1 MNELL
6 PNIPRFY
13 TALAEWIACI
23 FVILQFDKQT
33 WKSSALI
40 VLPFMGIG
48 QIILQLLVGTWP
60 LLFWIPGMILN
71 VLWMLLTLY
80 LAVDISQFSYFYN
93 LCKAFIFA
101 EFIASVSWQLFCVL
115 FLRSTKHFAVP
126 LVFMLMMYIIFSL
139 FYYIFEKRSPHQVV
153 LKNIKKREVVIAALS
168 AIIIFTVS
176 NMGFMFSQTFLVAGD
191 GQSIFIFRTFINL
204 CGLLILYI
212 QEGMRYDIYLR
223 SELSSIN
230 NVLQSQYEQYEAFK
244 ESNALV
250 SQKFHD
256 LKHQLDIIEM
266 ESEPAKRKEYV
277 NQLKKD
283 ITQYQATV
291 KTGNA
296 IMDVI
301 LTRKNSFCIQNK
313 ITFTCIVD
321 GKLLDFIEVMDLC
334 SLLGNALDNAIES
347 TLKNSDTDKRL
358 INLRVEKKAG
368 FVLFLLNNYSEDR
381 LSFEDGLPQTTKDD
395 KESHG
400 YGLKSISYIVN
411 KYDGTMTISHEN
423 NWFSLKVLLPI
434 S

>member
-13 TALAEWIACI
+13 TAIAEWIACI
-23 FVILQFDKQT
+23 FVILQFDRQT
-33 WKSSALI
+33 WKNGALFI
-40 VLPFMGIG
+40 LPFMGAG
-48 QIILQLLVGTWP
+48 QIILQLVVGTWP

-80 LAVDISQFSYFYN
+80 LTVDISKFSYFYN

-115 FLRSTKHFAVP
+115 FLRTTEHVAVR
-126 LVFMLMMYIIFSL
+126 LGFMLMMYILLSL
-139 FYYIFEKRSPHQVV
+139 LYYIFEKRSPHQVV

-176 NMGFMFSQTFLVAGD
+176 NMGFMFSQAFLAAGD

-223 SELSSIN
+223 NELSSIN

-266 ESEPAKRKEYV
+266 EPEPAKRKEYV

-283 ITQYQATV
+283 ITHYQASV

-347 TLKNSDTDKRL
+347 TLKNVDTDKRL
-358 INLRVEKKAG
+358 IHLRVEKKAG
-368 FVLFLLNNYSEDR
+368 FLLFLLNNYSEDR
-381 LSFEDGLPQTTKDD
+381 LSFEDGLPKTTKDD
-395 KESHG
+395 KEYHG
-400 YGLKSISYIVN
+400 YGLKSISYIAN

>member
-13 TALAEWIACI
+13 TAIAEWVACI
-23 FVILQFDKQT
+23 FIILQFDRQT
-33 WKSSALI
+33 WKNGALLI
-40 VLPFMGIG
+40 LPFMGVG
-48 QIILQLLVGTWP
+48 QIILQLVVGTWP

-80 LAVDISQFSYFYN
+80 LTVDISKFSYFYN

-115 FLRSTKHFAVP
+115 FLRTTEHVAVR
-126 LVFMLMMYIIFSL
+126 LGFMFMMYILLSL
-139 FYYIFEKRSPHQVV
+139 LYYIFEKRSPHQVV

-176 NMGFMFSQTFLVAGD
+176 NMGFMFSQAFLAAGD

-223 SELSSIN
+223 NELSSIN

-266 ESEPAKRKEYV
+266 EPEPAKRKEYV

-283 ITQYQATV
+283 ITHYQASV

-347 TLKNSDTDKRL
+347 TLKNVDTDKRL

-368 FVLFLLNNYSEDR
+368 FLLFLLNNYSEDR
-381 LSFEDGLPQTTKDD
+381 LSFEDGLPKTTKDD
-395 KESHG
+395 KEYHG
-400 YGLKSISYIVN
+400 YGLKSISYIAN

>member
-13 TALAEWIACI
+13 TAIAEWGACI
-23 FVILQFDKQT
+23 FIIFQFDRQT
-33 WKSSALI
+33 WKKGGLFL
-40 VLPFMGIG
+40 LPFMGAG
-48 QIILQLLVGTWP
+48 QILLQLFVGTWP
-60 LLFWIPGMILN
+60 LLFWIPGMMLN

-80 LAVDISQFSYFYN
+80 LTLDISKFSYFYN

-101 EFIASVSWQLFCVL
+101 EFIASLSWQLFCIL
-115 FLRSTKHFAVP
+115 FLRTTEHAAVR
-126 LVFMLMMYIIFSL
+126 LGFMLMMYLLLSL
-139 FYYIFEKRSPHQVV
+139 LYYIFEKRSPHQVV
-153 LKNIKKREVVIAALS
+153 LKNIKKREVVIAVLS

-176 NMGFMFSQTFLVAGD
+176 NMGFMFSQTFLAAGD

-223 SELSSIN
+223 NELSSIN

-277 NQLKKD
+277 SQLKKD

-347 TLKNSDTDKRL
+347 TLKNVDTDKRL

-368 FVLFLLNNYSEDR
+368 FLLFLLNNYSEDQ
-381 LSFEDGLPQTTKDD
+381 LSFEDGLPKTTKDD
-395 KESHG
+395 KEYHG
-400 YGLKSISYIVN
+400 YGLKSISYIAN

-434 S
+434 T

>member
-1 MNELL
+1 
-6 PNIPRFY
+6 
-13 TALAEWIACI
+13 
-23 FVILQFDKQT
+23 
-33 WKSSALI
+33 
-40 VLPFMGIG
+40 MGIG

>member
-13 TALAEWIACI
+13 TAIAEWVACI
-23 FVILQFDKQT
+23 FVILQFDRQT
-33 WKSSALI
+33 WKNGALFI
-40 VLPFMGIG
+40 LPFMGTG
-48 QIILQLLVGTWP
+48 QIILQLVVGTWP

-80 LAVDISQFSYFYN
+80 LTVDISKFSYFYN

-115 FLRSTKHFAVP
+115 FLRTTEHVAVR
-126 LVFMLMMYIIFSL
+126 LGFMLMMYILLSL
-139 FYYIFEKRSPHQVV
+139 LYYIFEKRSPHQVV

-176 NMGFMFSQTFLVAGD
+176 NMGFMFSQAFLAAGD

-223 SELSSIN
+223 NELSSIN

-266 ESEPAKRKEYV
+266 EPEPAKRKEYV

-283 ITQYQATV
+283 ITQYQASV

-347 TLKNSDTDKRL
+347 TLKNVDTDKRL
-358 INLRVEKKAG
+358 IHLRVEKKAG
-368 FVLFLLNNYSEDR
+368 FLLFLLNNYSEER
-381 LSFEDGLPQTTKDD
+381 LSFEDGLPKTTKDD
-395 KESHG
+395 KEYHG
-400 YGLKSISYIVN
+400 YGLKSISYIAN